1 MNKIIEQLRDVNNK
15 IKDIE
20 QRKAELKKKLEQ
32 KRSSITPAEL
42 EAIKTQKAEL
52 DAELRSQ
59 QAVKSTLSE
68 LAQDKEKEQNGGRDF
83 FPGNRE
89 LRVTDLINANL
100 NDSERRSAEAALKD
114 TAAEFKRSNHLV
126 IKGKEITDLI
136 NSEKRA
142 ITTASSGVVTPT
154 RVGGIGNP
162 FNEAITIFDQV
173 DVQDM
178 TGIGQYE
185 KSFLKKGPTA
195 STKQEGQTATESDPT
210 FGAVVMTPES
220 VGTLSYMSR
229 EMEKLTPLNYLQK
242 IVESSAIAL
251 KVKLSEK
258 IATKIKTGTDKDGNA
273 MYQTLTASTANGML
287 NGTKGQINERTLRQ
301 IALNYG
307 GDNNV
312 YGNAVLYLSKQDL
325 IAFGDVRGTNEKKY
339 VYEITPNQLN
349 PNIGTISD
357 GGLTVL
363 YCIIPA
369 LTPLSGTAQ
378 GSSAVQTML
387 YGSPFNFEMD
397 IFGDFGVTVSSEY
410 KFAENQLTIRG
421 EVMAGGSVTVQNG
434 FTVITIPA
442 TTT

>member
-1 MNKIIEQLRDVNNK
+1 MNKLFEQLRDVNNK
-15 IKDIE
+15 IKNIE

-32 KRSSITPAEL
+32 KRSSITSAEL
-42 EAIKTQKAEL
+42 EAIKKEKAEL
-52 DAELRSQ
+52 EAELRAQ
-59 QAVKSTLSE
+59 QAVKDSLSE
-68 LAQDKEKEQNGGRDF
+68 LAGDKEKEQNGKRDYL
-83 FPGNRE
+83 PGNRE

-100 NDSERRSAEAALKD
+100 NDIERRSAETALIG
-114 TAAEFKRSNHLV
+114 TADEFKRSKHLV

-142 ITTASSGVVTPT
+142 ITSASNGIVTPT

-178 TGIGQYE
+178 SGVGQYE
-185 KSFLKKGPTA
+185 KSFMKKGPTA

-220 VGTLSYMSR
+220 IGTLSYMSR

-242 IVESSAIAL
+242 VVESSAIAL

-258 IATKIKTGTDKDGNA
+258 IATKIKTGTDKNNNP
-273 MYQTLTASTANGML
+273 MYQTLTASAANGML
-287 NGTKGQINERTLRQ
+287 SSAKGQINEKTLRQ

-312 YGNAVLYLSKQDL
+312 YGNSVLYLSKQDL

-357 GGLTVL
+357 GGLTVF
-363 YCIIPA
+363 YCIIPS

-397 IFGDFGVTVSSEY
+397 IFGDFGVRVSTEY
-410 KFAENQLTIRG
+410 KFAENMLTIMG
-421 EVMAGGSVTVQNG
+421 EVMAGGSVIVENG
-434 FTVITIPA
+434 FIVVTIPA
-442 TTT
+442 TAG

>member
-1 MNKIIEQLRDVNNK
+1 MNKLIEELRDVNNE
-15 IKDIE
+15 IADINK
-20 QRKAELKKKLEQ
+20 RKAELKKKLEQ

-42 EAIKTQKAEL
+42 ETIKAQKAEL
-52 DAELRSQ
+52 DAELRAKE
-59 QAVKSTLSE
+59 AVRDSLSKV
-68 LAQDKEKEQNGGRDF
+68 AADTEQNGKRDF
-83 FPGNRE
+83 LPGAKE

-100 NDSERRSAEAALKD
+100 SDTERRSAEFLLKD
-114 TAAEFKRSNHLV
+114 TAEEFKRSKHLT

-136 NSEKRA
+136 NSEKRS
-142 ITTASSGVVTPT
+142 ITSSTAGIITPT

-162 FNEAITIFDQV
+162 FNEVITIFDQV

-178 TGIGQYE
+178 TGVGQYE
-185 KSFLKKGPTA
+185 KSFLKKGPAA
-195 STKQEGQTATESDPT
+195 STKQEGQAPTATDAT
-210 FGAVVMTPES
+210 FGAVVMTPENIA
-220 VGTLSYMSR
+220 TLSYMSR

-242 IVESSAIAL
+242 VVESSAIAL
-251 KVKLSEK
+251 KVKLSEN

-287 NGTKGQINERTLRQ
+287 NASKGQINERTLRQ

-307 GDNNV
+307 GENNV

-339 VYEITPNQLN
+339 IYEITPNQAN

-357 GGLTVL
+357 GGLTVF
-363 YCIIPA
+363 YCIIPS

-378 GSSAVQTML
+378 GATAVQTML

-397 IFGDFGVTVSSEY
+397 IFGDFGVRVSSEY
-410 KFAENQLTIRG
+410 KFAENQLTIMG

-434 FTVITIPA
+434 FTVVTIPA
-442 TTT
+442 TT